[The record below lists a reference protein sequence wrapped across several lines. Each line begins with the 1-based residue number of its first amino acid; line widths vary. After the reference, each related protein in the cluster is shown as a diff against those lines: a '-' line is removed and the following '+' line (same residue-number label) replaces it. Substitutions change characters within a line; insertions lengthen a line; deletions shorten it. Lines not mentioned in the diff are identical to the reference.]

1 VKIKLDEHLG
11 SVRVATWL
19 RLAGHDVAT
28 VREQGLTST
37 PDEELIEICTS
48 EGRCLVTND
57 RGFGNRLKY
66 NPANYAGIIVIRLTP
81 HHNFDDLQAAIDT
94 LIMGLEEV
102 EVTGKLWVI
111 QRGSIQ
117 EYQPIEPDV

>member
-11 SVRVATWL
+11 SVRVVTWL

-48 EGRCLVTND
+48 EGMCLVTND

-66 NPANYAGIIVIRLTP
+66 NPANYAGIIVIRLPP
-81 HHNFDDLQAAIDT
+81 HHNFDDLRVAIDT
-94 LIMGLEEV
+94 LIMGVEEA
-102 EVTGKLWVI
+102 EVTGKLWLI
-111 QRGSIQ
+111 QSGSIQ

>member
-1 VKIKLDEHLG
+1 MKIKLDEHLG
-11 SVRVATWL
+11 SLRVATWL

-37 PDEELIEICTS
+37 PDEELIKICTS

-66 NPANYAGIIVIRLTP
+66 NPANYAGIIVIRLP
-81 HHNFDDLQAAIDT
+81 SQHNFDDLRAAIDT
-94 LIMGLEEV
+94 LIMGVEEA
-102 EVTGKLWVI
+102 EVIGKLWII
-111 QRGSIQ
+111 QSGIIQ
-117 EYQPIEPDV
+117 EYQPIEPEL

>member
-11 SVRVATWL
+11 SLRVVTWL
-19 RLAGHDVAT
+19 RFAGHDVAT

-37 PDEELIEICTS
+37 PDEEVIEVCRS
-48 EGRCLVTND
+48 EERCLVSCD

-66 NPANYAGIIVIRLTP
+66 NPANYAGIIVIRLP
-81 HHNFDDLQAAIDT
+81 SHHNFDDLRAAIDT
-94 LIMGLEEV
+94 LIMGLEEA
-102 EVTGKLWVI
+102 EVTGKLWII

-117 EYQPIEPDV
+117 EYQAIEPDM